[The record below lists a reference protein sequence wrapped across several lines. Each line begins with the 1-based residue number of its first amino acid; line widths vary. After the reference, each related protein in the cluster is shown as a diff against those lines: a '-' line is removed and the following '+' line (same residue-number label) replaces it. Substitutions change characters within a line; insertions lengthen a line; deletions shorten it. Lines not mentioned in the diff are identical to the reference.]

1 MKSRQVCVVMGDF
14 NAKLGLGRNFESCVG
29 DYGLG
34 QRNER
39 GDMLAEFCRING
51 LVVCNTAFQHNLR
64 SRYTW
69 ISPDGHTRNQID
81 YVMISKSWFSS
92 VLDSRARPGAE
103 CDTDHHL
110 VTLKLRT
117 KHFRRVRCKSMA
129 VQPFDVARLR
139 NPDVSQKYS
148 VATKNRFSL
157 LRDRYNEECTS
168 NELWDQIQAGIA
180 DYCQT
185 NLVPHHT

>member
-1 MKSRQVCVVMGDF
+1 MKAG
-14 NAKLGLGRNFESCVG
+14 VG

-34 QRNER
+34 ERNEG
-39 GDMLAEFCRING
+39 GDMLAECCRING
-51 LVVCNTAFQHNLR
+51 LVVYNPAFQHNLR

-110 VTLKLRT
+110 VTLKLRSKYLRT
-117 KHFRRVRCKSMA
+117 VRCKSMA
-129 VQPFDVARLR
+129 VRPFDVARLR
-139 NPDVSQKYS
+139 NPDVSEKYS
-148 VATKNRFSL
+148 VATENRFSL
-157 LRDRYNEECTS
+157 LQDQYNEEFAPEENCGIRFKR
-168 NELWDQIQAGIA
+168 ELRRLGRK
-180 DYCQT
+180 
-185 NLVPHHT
+185 